1 MKNIKITL
9 LLSLLLFT
17 ACSAEPTVANQTQD
31 RGLKI
36 VHKPTEVKQ
45 TEQRVA
51 LVIGNNNYSGL
62 LSKLHNPINDAKSIK
77 EILEQRGFEVIYSE
91 NSTKKS
97 INESLKKFYEA
108 IKKGGVGM
116 FYFSGHGVE
125 VDGKNYLIPVDA
137 NIKEKSDTEY
147 EALPLD
153 KITKHMQN
161 IGNRLN
167 IVVLDA
173 CRNDPFSRS
182 FGTGGLAKTEPIG
195 MFVAY
200 STGAGSVASDG
211 KLGENGLFTSSL
223 IKHMKEGL
231 NLRDVFQKTRA
242 EVYAKSNKQQF
253 PAIYDQTINGNFYF
267 TSPTSQT
274 ASTTQN
280 TRSNVNSKSNSM
292 RSTTLYSKKEQRDII
307 IDSKLKKSVNVS
319 LYTSKVQ
326 NKIMEI
332 VLDISNL
339 TSKKLTLH
347 YRVKWLD
354 SEGFE
359 VGENLSIWQPIFIE
373 ADESKRIKE
382 LSMVPNAHNYKI
394 YFK

>member
-1 MKNIKITL
+1 MKNTKIAL

-17 ACSAEPTVANQTQD
+17 ACSAEPTIAKQTQN

-36 VHKPTEVKQ
+36 VDKTTKIKQ

-62 LSKLHNPINDAKSIK
+62 LSKLHNPINDAQSIK

-97 INESLKKFYEA
+97 INESLKKFYKT
-108 IKKGGVGM
+108 INKGGVGM
-116 FYFSGHGVE
+116 FYFSGHGIE

-147 EALPLD
+147 EALALD

-182 FGTGGLAKTEPIG
+182 FGRGGLAKTEPIG

-200 STGAGSVASDG
+200 STSAGSVASDG

-223 IKHMKEGL
+223 IKHMQKGL

-267 TSPTSQT
+267 TSPTSPT
-274 ASTTQN
+274 ALTTQN
-280 TRSNVNSKSNSM
+280 STNKIERTSASM
-292 RSTTLYSKKEQRDII
+292 RSSNLFSKKEQRDII
-307 IDSKLKKSVNVS
+307 IDSKLEKSVDVS

-326 NKIMEI
+326 NKMMEI

-347 YRVKWLD
+347 YKVKWLD
-354 SEGFE
+354 NEGFE
-359 VGENLSIWQPIFIE
+359 VGENLSIWQPIFVE
-373 ADESKRIKE
+373 AGESKRIKE
-382 LSMVPNAHNYKI
+382 LSMVPNSHNYKI